1 MDKTSFIIFTP
12 DGKKFHWTP
21 NWIALI
27 FGFLPLCICACFQD
41 GLHQNANLS
50 SITTTYFIL
59 LGVMAMGCIFV
70 SFFIHKPLN
79 GKLEGEIIFENDSII
94 INDKKYMLRT
104 INDLDFLFADYYGK
118 MSSNGRDLN
127 PKLYQ
132 GVGNYITFSDNMN
145 VTQTLYF
152 QMLNKDS
159 HLALSPFINEAIR
172 AKKMSFNRGIELVGI
187 ENIST
192 N

>member
-1 MDKTSFIIFTP
+1 
-12 DGKKFHWTP
+12 
-21 NWIALI
+21 
-27 FGFLPLCICACFQD
+27 
-41 GLHQNANLS
+41 
-50 SITTTYFIL
+50 
-59 LGVMAMGCIFV
+59 
-70 SFFIHKPLN
+70 
-79 GKLEGEIIFENDSII
+79 
-94 INDKKYMLRT
+94 
-104 INDLDFLFADYYGK
+104 